1 MTYLWEYGLFFAKTF
16 TIIIA
21 LIILIIGISAAK
33 RQHNEDNKFKLTSL
47 NTHYENMREQL
58 LAHLLDKKD
67 WKAHQKELK
76 KAEKTKDEQ
85 KLPRLFVLD
94 FEGDIAATAADTLR
108 EQISAILQVAKTT
121 DKVLIRLESGGGYV
135 HAYGLAASQL
145 IRLKGKSIPLTICV
159 DKVAASGG
167 YMMACVADELIA
179 APFAIIGSIGV
190 IGAIPNFHD
199 LLERNHIHYE
209 QHTAGKHKRSL
220 TVFGENTDEDR
231 AQFQKEL
238 NETHLLFKE
247 HITLMRPNLDIDTI
261 ATGETWYGK
270 QAISKGL
277 IDKIQTS
284 DDYILSHC
292 QSHQVLLL
300 EEDKEESFI
309 SRLKNR
315 FLGKIQNIL
324 YLKNNLP
331 FKAKIY

>member
-21 LIILIIGISAAK
+21 LIILIVSISVAK
-33 RQHNEDNKFKLTSL
+33 RHHNEDNKFKLTSL

-58 LAHLLDKKD
+58 LSYLLDKKA
-67 WKAHQKELK
+67 WKTHQKELK
-76 KAEKTKDEQ
+76 KAEKNKDEQ
-85 KLPRLFVLD
+85 NLPRLFILD
-94 FEGDIAATAADTLR
+94 FDGDIAATAVDTLR

-145 IRLKGKSIPLTICV
+145 IRLKEKSIPLTICV

-199 LLERNHIHYE
+199 LLEKNHIHYE

-238 NETHLLFKE
+238 NETHFLFKE

-270 QAISKGL
+270 QAINKGL

-284 DDYILSHC
+284 DDYLLSHC
-292 QSHQVLLL
+292 QSHQMLLL
-300 EEDKEESFI
+300 EEDKEENFI
-309 SRLKNR
+309 SRLKSR
-315 FLGKIQNIL
+315 FLGKIQNAL